1 MGRTATLASHIMIA
15 GRIEGGGTVKKNL
28 TLEQRVHN
36 AIGSQTCEDYKSRHA
51 YLHTVCYQREEFD
64 VMWLKSPNITWAHQ
78 FGRMVGWEENYY
90 NHVIHTE
97 ISYTRIKSEMMKKY
111 EMLGGHDF
119 RAVTS
124 SGIHVIGSDVIEV
137 AEDGMSVRAS
147 YLTPGTM
154 TSHMS
159 FDSDSKS
166 GTWIWERYGSEF
178 VFVDGEWKWFHE
190 DVCPDVDSEY
200 DHANWAQER
209 YIDYVEGR
217 LKIGDMGGYP
227 DRLTEPDVRPHH
239 DYAIVVPIQDTVPPP
254 KPYKTLDDENTYSPG
269 RTDPTGKITVKTDGS
284 KKMDWGFDPNE
295 TYQVQKER

>member
-1 MGRTATLASHIMIA
+1 MKTCRGHFTPMKIGTDTGRTATSAKRTTSA
-15 GRIEGGGTVKKNL
+15 GLIREDDEVRKNL

-51 YLHTVCYQREEFD
+51 YLHTICYQREEFD
-64 VMWLKSPNITWAHQ
+64 VLWHKSPNTTWAHQ
-78 FGRMVGWEENYY
+78 LGRMVGWEENYY

-111 EMLGGHDF
+111 EILGGHDF

-124 SGIHVIGSDVIEV
+124 SGIHIIGSDVIEV

-154 TSHMS
+154 TSHLS

-178 VFVDGEWKWFHE
+178 VFVDGEWIKVYELRFHE
-190 DVCPDVDSEY
+190 KIYEY
-200 DHANWAQER
+200 NIIKNLYLDTYLTDIYFHNKQKAFR
-209 YIDYVEGR
+209 IHIDNENGIIINSLLIR
-217 LKIGDMGGYP
+217 FPGYC
-227 DRLTEPDVRPHH
+227 
-239 DYAIVVPIQDTVPPP
+239 PPP
-254 KPYKTLDDENTYSPG
+254 EDILNKAGENG
-269 RTDPTGKITVKTDGS
+269 NKGKEIS
-284 KKMDWGFDPNE
+284 
-295 TYQVQKER
+295 